1 MSNPS
6 ATTVPDEA
14 ERLRVTQ
21 AALSQREKELA
32 AAQSISEA
40 LSKRLKFPS
49 SSALSTT
56 REPTRLRCAS
66 RAPPSTSHFPCI
78 HRNGNSR
85 SAISV
90 PSVPSAVL

>member
-32 AAQSISEA
+32 V
-40 LSKRLKFPS
+40 
-49 SSALSTT
+49 SA
-56 REPTRLRCAS
+56 R
-66 RAPPSTSHFPCI
+66 
-78 HRNGNSR
+78 
-85 SAISV
+85 
-90 PSVPSAVL
+90 